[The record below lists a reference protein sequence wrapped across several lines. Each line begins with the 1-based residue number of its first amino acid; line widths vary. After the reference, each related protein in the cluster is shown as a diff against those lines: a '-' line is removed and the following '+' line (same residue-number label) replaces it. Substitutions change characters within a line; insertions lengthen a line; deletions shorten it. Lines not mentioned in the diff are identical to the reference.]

1 MEFDKEKFKDMMLTR
16 LRQQYGKDLT
26 GANRHDLY
34 DAVVA
39 DCMNIIMDR
48 WIFNGTCAGQ

>member
-39 DCMNIIMDR
+39 ENRVNSNDIQPDCE
-48 WIFNGTCAGQ
+48 AGIWL

>member
-48 WIFNGTCAGQ
+48 WISTWQT